1 LKRLL
6 ITLLSLLTLTLIGGA
21 LFLRLALGISV
32 LNPGAVFD
40 LAGGMAA
47 KLGCSARYIT
57 GMSPEQVKADLASYS
72 GLLQLVSITNND
84 ANGQVIAR
92 LPPGA
97 SHSATF
103 REGLGCSLD
112 IGNTAALDTLVLP
125 APIARQQTNAG
136 LANALLASQLEQDNA
151 AGLQTRALLVMSN
164 GQTIGEA
171 YAPGFDET
179 SQHLGWS
186 MGKSLISLLFGRLE
200 MTAGLSV
207 SETALFPAWRDNR
220 RDISIEHLLHMS
232 SGLGFNE
239 TYLPGS
245 DATRMLFNA
254 YSASAVALEKPSVHP
269 PGTRFAYSSGTTN
282 LLSRLLFE
290 RVGGTPAGA
299 YGFLHKELLAPL
311 GLAHTIVEPDPSGV
325 FVGSSYVYA
334 TARDW
339 AQLGQLMVADGVHA
353 GERLLS
359 ADWVRRATQPN
370 SSGNEPRYGYQF
382 WLNAGGDKPR
392 WPDLPAD
399 AFAMQGNREQIV
411 MMIPS
416 RNLVLVRLGW
426 TAVRYPYNATFSKLL
441 SAISADANNG
451 PDL

>member
-1 LKRLL
+1 MKRLL
-6 ITLLSLLTLTLIGGA
+6 FALLTLFTLTLVGGA
-21 LFLRLALGISV
+21 LFLRFALGIPV
-32 LNPGAVFD
+32 LSPAAVFD

-57 GMSPEQVKADLASYS
+57 GLSPAQVKADLASYS
-72 GLLQLVSITNND
+72 GLLELVSITNDDTNT
-84 ANGQVIAR
+84 QVSAR
-92 LPPGA
+92 LPPGR

-112 IGNTAALDTLVLP
+112 IGNTDALDRLALP
-125 APIARQQTNAG
+125 AAVARRQTNLG
-136 LANALLASQLEQDNA
+136 LANPLLASQLNQDNA
-151 AGLQTRALLVMSN
+151 AGLQTRALLIMSN
-164 GQTIGEA
+164 GQTVGEA
-171 YAPGFDET
+171 YAPGFDES

-200 MTAGLSV
+200 MKTGLSV
-207 SETALFPAWRDNR
+207 AETALFPAWDDER

-254 YSASAVALEKPSVHP
+254 YSASAVALEKPSAHP

-299 YGFLHKELLAPL
+299 YEFLHKELLAPL

-334 TARDW
+334 TAKDW
-339 AQLGQLMVADGVHA
+339 AQLGQLMVAGGMHA

-382 WLNAGGDKPR
+382 WLNAGGDELR

-426 TAVRYPYNATFSKLL
+426 SAVRYPYNATFAKLL

-451 PDL
+451 LNL